1 MALFLI
7 RRLAQA
13 VPALVGVTL
22 VVFLLLHASGDPS
35 YYLLPP
41 DVTEA
46 DRRAFRQAYG
56 LDQPLHVQ
64 YGLFLWNAAR
74 GDLGRS
80 FAYRAPAV
88 EVLLGRLPATLEL
101 ALAATALA
109 LVVGIPCGVLAAFRQ
124 NSAFDYLV
132 MVGAT
137 LGQSVA
143 TFWLGLMLVMFVS
156 VQLGLLPASGRGSL
170 AQMVLPTLSLSTWLM
185 ALLARMTRSAML
197 EVLRR
202 DYIRTAYAKGLET
215 RVVLARH
222 ALKNALIP
230 IVTLLGVSFSY
241 QMGGAVVVETVF
253 NWPGVGTLMFDSV
266 LRRDY
271 PVVLTIVL
279 FVGLVFV
286 VVNLLVDLLYGAVD
300 PRIRLGGSAS
310 AR

>member
-1 MALFLI
+1 MALLLL
-7 RRLAQA
+7 RRLLQA
-13 VPALVGVTL
+13 VPALMGVTL

-35 YYLLPP
+35 HFMLPQ
-41 DVTEA
+41 DATES
-46 DRRAFRQAYG
+46 DRQAFRRAYG
-56 LDQPLHVQ
+56 LDQPLWVQ
-64 YGLFLWNAAR
+64 YGRFLWNAAR

-88 EVLLGRLPATLEL
+88 EVLMERVPATVEL
-101 ALAATALA
+101 ALASTVLA
-109 LVVGIPCGVLAAFRQ
+109 LLVGIPSGVIAAFRQ

-132 MVGAT
+132 MVSAT
-137 LGQSVA
+137 LGQSIA

-156 VQLGLLPASGRGSL
+156 VQFGLLPASGRGSW
-170 AQMVLPTLSLSTWLM
+170 AQLILPAITLSTWLL

-202 DYIRTAYAKGLET
+202 DYIRTAYAKGLEP
-215 RVVLARH
+215 RAVLVRH

-230 IVTLLGVSFSY
+230 IITLLGVSFSY

-271 PVVLTIVL
+271 PVVLATVL
-279 FVGLVFV
+279 FVGLAFV
-286 VVNLLVDLLYGAVD
+286 AVNFLVDVLYGAID
-300 PRIRLGGSAS
+300 PRIRLSGVSAS
-310 AR
+310 R